1 MIEKKGRIK
10 KMSKIIELKEID
22 YQDGKAHPLLLN
34 LSKVTAVCMEDDE
47 CHIYTDEARF
57 HVPKESYDKLC
68 MELKAYNDWNIVDK
82 LLELQNDHTWIM
94 QALANILLMCKG
106 DKTSYHPAILLGCY
120 DKKLEKMNEAVY
132 EAVLC
137 MQKLIKELEE
147 ENKKLK
153 GDAARV

>member
-1 MIEKKGRIK
+1 
-10 KMSKIIELKEID
+10 MSKIIELKEID
-22 YQDGKAHPLLLN
+22 YKSGKAYPLLLN
-34 LSKVTAVCMEDDE
+34 LSKVTAVCKEDDE
-47 CHIYTDEARF
+47 CHIYTDDARF

-68 MELKAYNDWNIVDK
+68 MELKAYNDGNVVDK

-120 DKKLEKMNEAVY
+120 DKELEKMNEAVY
-132 EAVLC
+132 GAVLC

-153 GDAARV
+153 GDATRV

>member
-1 MIEKKGRIK
+1 
-10 KMSKIIELKEID
+10 MSKIIELKEID
-22 YQDGKAHPLLLN
+22 YKSGKAYPLLLN
-34 LSKVTAVCMEDDE
+34 LSKVTAVCKEDDE
-47 CHIYTDEARF
+47 CHIYTDDARF
-57 HVPKESYDKLC
+57 HVSKESYDKLC
-68 MELKAYNDWNIVDK
+68 MELKAYNDGNIVDK

-120 DKKLEKMNEAVY
+120 DKELEKMNEAVY
-132 EAVLC
+132 GAVLC

-153 GDAARV
+153 GDATRV

>member
-1 MIEKKGRIK
+1 MGNLMEIEGVF
-10 KMSKIIELKEID
+10 
-22 YQDGKAHPLLLN
+22 YGNHGDGVRNPMYVD
-34 LSKVTAVCMEDDE
+34 LSKVSAVWFNSGYYRIILGNDKFRITEDSFNKIVVAMNATGD
-47 CHIYTDEARF
+47 DVASGR
-57 HVPKESYDKLC
+57 LC
-68 MELKAYNDWNIVDK
+68 K
-82 LLELQNDHTWIM
+82 LQNDHTWIM

-120 DKKLEKMNEAVY
+120 DKELEKMNEAVY

>member
-1 MIEKKGRIK
+1 
-10 KMSKIIELKEID
+10 MSKIIELKEID
-22 YQDGKAHPLLLN
+22 YKSGKAYPLLLN
-34 LSKVTAVCMEDDE
+34 LSKVTAVCKEDDE
-47 CHIYTDEARF
+47 CHIFTDDARF
-57 HVPKESYDKLC
+57 HMPKESYDKLRF
-68 MELKAYNDWNIVDK
+68 ELKAYDDGNIVDK

-120 DKKLEKMNEAVY
+120 DKELEKMNEAVY
-132 EAVLC
+132 GAVLC

-153 GDAARV
+153 GDATRV

>member
-1 MIEKKGRIK
+1 
-10 KMSKIIELKEID
+10 MSKIIELKEID
-22 YQDGKAHPLLLN
+22 YKSGKAYPLLLN
-34 LSKVTAVCMEDDE
+34 LSKVTAVCKEDDE
-47 CHIYTDEARF
+47 CHIYTDDARF

-68 MELKAYNDWNIVDK
+68 MELKAYNDGNVVDK

-106 DKTSYHPAILLGCY
+106 DKTSYHPSILLGCY
-120 DKKLEKMNEAVY
+120 DKELEKMNEAVY
-132 EAVLC
+132 GAVLC

-153 GDAARV
+153 GDATRV

>member
-1 MIEKKGRIK
+1 
-10 KMSKIIELKEID
+10 MSKIIELKEID
-22 YQDGKAHPLLLN
+22 YKSGKAYPLLLN
-34 LSKVTAVCMEDDE
+34 LSKVTAVCMEDNE
-47 CHIYTDEARF
+47 CHIYTDDARF

-68 MELKAYNDWNIVDK
+68 MELKAYNDGNIVDK

-94 QALANILLMCKG
+94 QAHANILLMCKG

-120 DKKLEKMNEAVY
+120 DKELEKMNEAVY

-137 MQKLIKELEE
+137 MQKLVKELEE

-153 GDAARV
+153 DDAARV

>member
-1 MIEKKGRIK
+1 
-10 KMSKIIELKEID
+10 MSKIIELKEID
-22 YQDGKAHPLLLN
+22 YKSGKAYPLLLN

-47 CHIYTDEARF
+47 CHIYTDDARF
-57 HVPKESYDKLC
+57 HVPKESYEKLC
-68 MELKAYNDWNIVDK
+68 MELKAYNDGNIVDK

-120 DKKLEKMNEAVY
+120 GKKLEKMNEAVY